1 MRSIAMSSVLIAL
14 FAGVV
19 AMPVAAAERERGIN
33 ARQGMQQSRIQQG
46 VRQGDLTRGEAR
58 QLRSQTRDVRR
69 EERAFRSDGNLSS
82 GERRQLS
89 RDLNSVSRNIH
100 NQRHDDQ
107 RRFGQRG
114 EDRRADFRGRGHAYG
129 RHGGDRR
136 FWARGSN
143 HRFGNH
149 NGHPRFGSQW
159 GHGAQSRF
167 GNQRGHS
174 SSARINRMQAQQHRQ
189 IVQGIRSGEL
199 TPREA
204 RRLQAEQ
211 RMIRRQER
219 AYLADGRLSRS
230 ERRDLYGDLRDANR
244 HIYNQTHDGQTRR

>member
-1 MRSIAMSSVLIAL
+1 MKSNAMSVVLMVL

-19 AMPVAAAERERGIN
+19 AMPAAAAERERGIN
-33 ARQGMQQSRIQQG
+33 ARQGMQQHRIQQG
-46 VRQGDLTRGEAR
+46 VREGDLTRGEAR
-58 QLRSQTRDVRR
+58 QLRGETRSVRQ
-69 EERAFRSDGNLSS
+69 EERAFRADGNLSG
-82 GERRQLS
+82 GERWHLN
-89 RDLNSVSRNIH
+89 RDLNRVSRDIH
-100 NQRHDDQ
+100 QQRHDDQ

-114 EDRRADFRGRGHAYG
+114 EEQRADFRGRGHAYG
-129 RHGGDRR
+129 RNGGDRR

-149 NGHPRFGSQW
+149 NGHPRFGNQW
-159 GHGAQSRF
+159 GHRP
-167 GNQRGHS
+167 S
-174 SSARINRMQAQQHRQ
+174 SSGINRMQAQQQRQ
-189 IVQGIRSGEL
+189 IARGIRSGEL

-219 AYLADGRLSRS
+219 AYLADGHLSRS

-244 HIYNQTHDGQTRR
+244 HIYNQTHDGQSRH